1 MSQRKCWALA
11 AFLGFWASCSYS
23 DPYTYGYTGN
33 AAAYGHSWAMPT
45 AVPGMDIN
53 AVLYRYTTLKD
64 RSAAMTVSIQNRDT
78 QGTGYIFR
86 EVDDWTNLPGNT
98 ISKVI
103 SVNNIPISR
112 WGDGEIQVT
121 GQGSVVDATVIYS
134 YRIDTCFTPQLDPS
148 CPGYR
153 APLPDVPEVY
163 SALDDEAVR
172 NALET
177 PEREIYQEEKTEP
190 KQKETKERT
199 IASKK
204 DPVLEAMI
212 AGANIAPYYTLTIPG
227 GVYKDSVVLRDTRL
241 PDNRRGLLNGLAQ
254 QKLHEQLIDLQYR
267 R

>member
-1 MSQRKCWALA
+1 MVS
-11 AFLGFWASCSYS
+11 WASCSYS

-33 AAAYGHSWAMPT
+33 AAAYGYSWAMPH

-53 AVLYRYTTLKD
+53 AVLYRYTTVKD
-64 RSAAMTVSIQNRDT
+64 KSAAMTVSVQNKDT
-78 QGTGYIFR
+78 QGAGYIFR

-98 ISKVI
+98 ISKII

-121 GQGSVVDATVIYS
+121 GQGSVIDATVVYS
-134 YRIDTCFTPQLDPS
+134 YRIDTCFNPQLDPS

-153 APLPDVPEVY
+153 APVPEVY

-177 PEREIYQEEKTEP
+177 PERKVYEEEKTES
-190 KQKETKERT
+190 KQSETKGRT
-199 IASKK
+199 ITGKK

-212 AGANIAPYYTLTIPG
+212 AGANIAPYYALTIPG

-241 PDNRRGLLNGLAQ
+241 PDNKRGLLNGLAQ